1 MTSKEI
7 AKIIWSAG
15 FIPDK
20 NKIRQQAKYDMRHL
34 IASGCI
40 NYYKNIE
47 KEKDFDEQRFLTECG
62 LNY

>member
-1 MTSKEI
+1 MSSKEI

-20 NKIRQQAKYDMRHL
+20 NKIRQQAKYDMRRL
-34 IASGCI
+34 IASGAI

-47 KEKDFDEQRFLTECG
+47 KEKGFTEQEFIKNCG
-62 LNY
+62 LNN

>member
-20 NKIRQQAKYDMRHL
+20 NKVRQLAGYKMRHL
-34 IASGCI
+34 IASSCI
-40 NYYKNIE
+40 NYYKNIG
-47 KEKDFDEQRFLTECG
+47 KEKGFNEQRFLTECG
-62 LNY
+62 FNY

>member
-1 MTSKEI
+1 MSSKEI

-20 NKIRQQAKYDMRHL
+20 NKIRQQAKYDMRRL
-34 IASGCI
+34 IASGAI
-40 NYYKNIE
+40 NYYKNIG

-62 LNY
+62 FNY